1 MKNIL
6 TVLVIDEDEKIRS
19 EIVEE
24 LTYFCIGFAFT
35 EDVFCYNVIS
45 ATSGEAAM
53 QIIENQVVDIILLD
67 NQLPDIAGMEIIRR
81 IKQLNLDNAQ
91 MMLTSEASLSLAV
104 DATKNGV
111 YNFITKPISSYD
123 LKAAVQDITKHL
135 YLKRMTKKMN
145 FEGKQIRFKFL
156 SVLSHELKSPLNA
169 VEGYLRIMQDKQAGE
184 QIDDYKNMIDRSL
197 IRLNGMRN
205 LILDMLDLT
214 RIESGKKNRNLKLI
228 DLREIASIS
237 ISTNEPLSIQRNVK
251 MNLIPKGPVMA
262 EADPEEMEII
272 FNNLVSNAVKY
283 NVEGGDVFIDIY
295 FQGKDLIIK
304 VRDTGIG
311 IAEEDQ
317 KVLFQEFTRIKNA
330 QTRDISGSGLGLS
343 IIKKMVSLYGGEIK
357 LNSQPGLGTEFTVEI
372 PVPEEKL
379 ETAL

>member
-6 TVLVIDEDEKIRS
+6 RVLVIDEDEKIRS

-24 LTYFCIGFAFT
+24 LNHFCIGFAFT
-35 EDVFCYNVIS
+35 EDVFCYEVIPES
-45 ATSGEAAM
+45 SGEEALK
-53 QIIENQVVDIILLD
+53 IIENDPVDIILLD

-81 IKQLNLDNAQ
+81 IKLLNLDNAQ

-111 YNFITKPISSYD
+111 YNFITKPITSLD
-123 LKAAVQDITKHL
+123 LKTAVQDITKHL
-135 YLKRMTKKMN
+135 YLKRMTQKMN

-169 VEGYLRIMQDKQAGE
+169 VEGYLRIMQEKQVGDK
-184 QIDDYKNMIDRSL
+184 IDDYKNMIDRSL

-214 RIESGKKNRNLKLI
+214 RIESGKKNRNLKLV
-228 DLREIASIS
+228 DLREVASIS
-237 ISTNEPLSIQRNVK
+237 MSTNEPLAIQRNVK
-251 MNLIPKGPVMA
+251 MNLIPKGPVMV

-283 NVEGGDVFIDIY
+283 NLEGGDVFINMYHQEQKLMI
-295 FQGKDLIIK
+295 QVK
-304 VRDTGIG
+304 DTGIG

-317 KVLFQEFTRIKNA
+317 KHLFQEFSRIKNA

-343 IIKKMVSLYGGEIK
+343 IIKKMVSLYGGEIH
-357 LNSQPGLGTEFTVEI
+357 LQSAPGAGTEFTVEI
-372 PVPEEKL
+372 PLDVPAEEVIS
-379 ETAL
+379 